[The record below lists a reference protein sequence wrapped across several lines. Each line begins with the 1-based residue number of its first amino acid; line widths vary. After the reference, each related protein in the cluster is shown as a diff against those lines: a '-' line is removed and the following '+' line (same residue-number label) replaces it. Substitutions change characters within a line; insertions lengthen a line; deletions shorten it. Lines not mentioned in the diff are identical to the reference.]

1 MDRHA
6 RHRHGIDRTRQAL
19 AEWRRGELQ
28 RQVPRRVSELRMVS
42 FARRGEGSDRRMAA
56 TLQRG
61 TSAFEPR
68 LSHAERVRGSRN
80 KASAPPCNG
89 PGRYGIWGLR
99 APARCSTVP
108 AGTNAASKGSRLKL
122 TVVRRTW
129 AGQRASRWQSRKQRR
144 TGRSVAATRATTRMT
159 TRRYPP
165 PFKESIRAARR
176 PQIGGKYCRIDGG
189 EKRILLGR
197 FAAKGHEP
205 FRRGDEIARSQRRMG
220 SPA

>member
-1 MDRHA
+1 MDNELLYAKIEALEGKRPLAHRRSRQGTAVVDRHA

-28 RQVPRRVSELRMVS
+28 RQVPRRVSEPRMVS
-42 FARRGEGSDRRMAA
+42 FARRGKGSDRRMAA

-68 LSHAERVRGSRN
+68 LSRAERVRGSRN

-108 AGTNAASKGSRLKL
+108 AGTNAASKGGRLKL

-129 AGQRASRWQSRKQRR
+129 AGHLQCRQHATKQSR
-144 TGRSVAATRATTRMT
+144 
-159 TRRYPP
+159 
-165 PFKESIRAARR
+165 
-176 PQIGGKYCRIDGG
+176 D
-189 EKRILLGR
+189 
-197 FAAKGHEP
+197 KGYL
-205 FRRGDEIARSQRRMG
+205 DL
-220 SPA
+220 